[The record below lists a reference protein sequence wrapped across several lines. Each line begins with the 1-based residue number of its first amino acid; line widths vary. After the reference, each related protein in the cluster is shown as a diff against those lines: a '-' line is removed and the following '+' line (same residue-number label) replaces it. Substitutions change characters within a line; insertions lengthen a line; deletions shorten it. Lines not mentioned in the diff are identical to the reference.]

1 MYASEY
7 NNKTAII
14 ITLIYADGDLMQ
26 TPLESFIDHKA
37 DTGMQCGNYSIDIPK
52 LQEGEQYRFHFDAT
66 ACVGCRCCEV
76 ACNEQN
82 NNPADTKWR
91 RVGEIEGGEF
101 PVFTQLFNSMSCNHC
116 IDPECLKGC
125 PTESYIKIDETG
137 IVVHDDDTCIG
148 CQYCT
153 WNCPY
158 GVPTYQEE
166 RNIVTKCH
174 MCHERLDVGQTPAC
188 VQACPSGAIEIEVV
202 NVKEWLD
209 GEIDRQANMPF
220 LPDARITNSTTRYTL
235 PENIPDNMKE
245 VDEHILKPSHSEM
258 PLVFMTV
265 LTQLSLGGFFA
276 LFLGDVMSLFGFS
289 GTNWIMALLVMLP
302 AALGLPLSA
311 LHLGRPFLALTAM
324 KNIKTSWL
332 SREALAL
339 GVFVLLMNIVVVLYF
354 LEFSHSLI
362 LGVEALTLA
371 VGIYGIYAQAM
382 IYRIKARPSWDRTTT
397 NLKFFGVAYVG
408 VYLLGLLAVF
418 LGLSEVAIP
427 LITLAMLGAISQMF
441 FTYEDIRT
449 LSSTK
454 ENEYQLLRT
463 QRLLNENFSKIKL
476 LRFVTLVLGGLI
488 LPLLVIT
495 LFSAG
500 SFALATGFMFLAF
513 ILVLLSELSDRFL
526 FYSTV
531 VPLSMAGGFFVGKQ
545 RD

>member
-1 MYASEY
+1 
-7 NNKTAII
+7 
-14 ITLIYADGDLMQ
+14 MQ

-91 RVGEIEGGEF
+91 RVGEMEGGEF
-101 PVFTQLFNSMSCNHC
+101 PLFTQLFNSMSCNHC

-125 PTESYIKIDETG
+125 PTNSYIKIDETG

-158 GVPTYQEE
+158 EVPTYHEE
-166 RNIVTKCH
+166 RKIVTKCH
-174 MCHERLDVGQTPAC
+174 MCHERLAVGETPAC
-188 VQACPSGAIEIEVV
+188 VQACPSRAIEIEVV

-209 GEIDRQANMPF
+209 GAIDREANMPF

-235 PENIPDNMKE
+235 PDNLPENMKE
-245 VDEHILKPSHSEM
+245 VDEHILKPAHSEI

-265 LTQLSLGGFFA
+265 LTQISLGGFLA
-276 LFLGDVMSLFGFS
+276 LFLGDVMSLFGFVQ
-289 GTNWIMALLVMLP
+289 TNWIMALLVMLP

-311 LHLGRPFLALTAM
+311 LHLGRPFLAMTAM

-354 LEFSHSLI
+354 IKAPHVTI
-362 LGVEALTLA
+362 LLTELFTLL
-371 VGIYGIYAQAM
+371 VGIFGIYAQAM
-382 IYRIKARPSWDRTTT
+382 IYRIKARPAWNRTTT
-397 NLKFFGVAYVG
+397 NLKFFGTLHVG
-408 VYLLGLLAVF
+408 LFLLGFLAIV
-418 LGLSEVAIP
+418 LGLKEVAIP
-427 LITLAMLGAISQMF
+427 LIALAMLGAISQIF
-441 FTYEDIRT
+441 FTYEDLRT
-449 LSSTK
+449 LKNTK

-463 QRLLNENFSKIKL
+463 ARLYDENFSKIKL
-476 LRFVTLVLGGLI
+476 FRFVSIILGGLI
-488 LPLLVIT
+488 LPLLVIV

-500 SFALATGFMFLAF
+500 LFAVSSLVMFISLL
-513 ILVLLSELSDRFL
+513 LVFSSEISDRFL

-531 VPLSMAGGFFVGKQ
+531 VPLGMAGGFFVGKQ
-545 RD
+545 R